1 MTDMSYLEDIGRVL
15 IFFGIL
21 MILLG
26 FVFTC
31 AGKIPH
37 LGKLPGDITIHKK
50 GLDIYFPLVTSLII
64 SLLLTIIIN
73 VIIKHK

>member
-1 MTDMSYLEDIGRVL
+1 MFSLEDIGRVL
-15 IFFGIL
+15 IFFGII

-26 FVFTC
+26 LVLAF

-37 LGKLPGDITIHKK
+37 LGKLPGDIAIHTKRVHF
-50 GLDIYFPLVTSLII
+50 YFPLATSLVI

-73 VIIKHK
+73 VR